1 MQEEYFIGLD
11 VGTNSVGW
19 AVTDTQYNL
28 LKCNGKSLWGARL
41 FDPAQSAA
49 DRRSFRTARRRQK
62 RSQQRLQW
70 LEAGGGV
77 LAGNFKNRPGLFP
90 AAEAEQI

>member
-49 DRRSFRTARRRQK
+49 DRRSFRTARRRQE

-70 LEAGGGV
+70 LEEV

>member
-28 LKCNGKSLWGARL
+28 LKCNGKSL
-41 FDPAQSAA
+41 
-49 DRRSFRTARRRQK
+49 
-62 RSQQRLQW
+62 
-70 LEAGGGV
+70 
-77 LAGNFKNRPGLFP
+77 
-90 AAEAEQI
+90 